1 MNRILIIEDNPRIT
15 AFLETGLQ
23 AHGFTTTVVR
33 TANAALQMVQG
44 AEFDLV
50 ILDLGLP
57 DRDGLDVLAEMRGQG
72 ETLPIIVL
80 TARDGLDDTV
90 AGLEGGADD
99 YITKPF
105 RFEELL
111 ARVRVQLRNRHL
123 PRAKEETRLQVGNIT
138 LDLLTRQV
146 WVGDRPVEL
155 STREFLLVE
164 VFLRHPMQVMTREQL
179 LDRIWGYDYDPG
191 TNIVNVYV
199 GHLRKKLGEDAIE
212 TVRGIGYRF
221 RL

>member
-1 MNRILIIEDNPRIT
+1 
-15 AFLETGLQ
+15 
-23 AHGFTTTVVR
+23 
-33 TANAALQMVQG
+33 MVQG
-44 AEFDLV
+44 AEFDLL

-57 DRDGLDVLAEMRGQG
+57 DRDGLEVLAEMRGQG

-80 TARDGLDDTV
+80 TARDGVDDTV

-111 ARVRVQLRNRHL
+111 ARIRVQLRNRQV
-123 PRAKEETRLQVGNIT
+123 PRTKQETTLRVGDIT
-138 LDLLTRQV
+138 LDLLKRQV
-146 WVGDRPVEL
+146 WVSDRLVEL
-155 STREFLLVE
+155 SAREFLLAE

-199 GHLRKKLGEDAIE
+199 GHLRRKLGEDRIE
-212 TVRGIGYRF
+212 TVRGIGYRL
-221 RL
+221 RT

>member
-1 MNRILIIEDNPRIT
+1 
-15 AFLETGLQ
+15 
-23 AHGFTTTVVR
+23 
-33 TANAALQMVQG
+33 MVQG

-57 DRDGLDVLAEMRGQG
+57 DKDGLEVLSELRGQG

-111 ARVRVQLRNRHL
+111 ARIRVQLRNRQV
-123 PRAKEETRLQVGNIT
+123 PRTKQETTLRVGDIT
-138 LDLLTRQV
+138 LDLLSRQV
-146 WVGDRPVEL
+146 WVGDRSVEL
-155 STREFLLVE
+155 SAREFLLAE
-164 VFLRHPMQVMTREQL
+164 VFLRHPMQVLTREQL

-199 GHLRKKLGEDAIE
+199 GHLRRKLGEDRIE
-212 TVRGIGYRF
+212 TVRGIGYRL
-221 RL
+221 RV

>member
-1 MNRILIIEDNPRIT
+1 
-15 AFLETGLQ
+15 
-23 AHGFTTTVVR
+23 
-33 TANAALQMVQG
+33 MVQG
-44 AEFDLV
+44 AEFDLL

-57 DRDGLDVLAEMRGQG
+57 DRDGLEVLAEMRGQG

-80 TARDGLDDTV
+80 TARDGVDDTV

-99 YITKPF
+99 YVTKPF

-111 ARVRVQLRNRHL
+111 ARIRVQLRNRQV
-123 PRAKEETRLQVGNIT
+123 PRTKQETTLRVGDIT
-138 LDLLTRQV
+138 LDFLKRQV
-146 WVGDRPVEL
+146 WVSDRLVEL
-155 STREFLLVE
+155 SAREFLLAE

-199 GHLRKKLGEDAIE
+199 GHLRRKLGEDRIE
-212 TVRGIGYRF
+212 TVRGIGYRL
-221 RL
+221 RT